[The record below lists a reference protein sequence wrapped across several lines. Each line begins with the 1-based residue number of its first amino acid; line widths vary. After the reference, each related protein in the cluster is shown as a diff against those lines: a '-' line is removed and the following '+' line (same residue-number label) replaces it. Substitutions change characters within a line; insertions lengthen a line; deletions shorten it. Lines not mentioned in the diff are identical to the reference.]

1 MSKVWLCLLSLLL
14 ANFLVE
20 AWRDVPNYLDATM
33 TTWSQMWALIIYY
46 FIWED

>member
-20 AWRDVPNYLDATM
+20 AWRDVPNYIDAAK

-46 FIWED
+46 FLWEE